1 MKTIIYA
8 HPWDGSFNHAILTQ
22 VLTNLE
28 ANNESYQLID
38 LYQDN
43 FNPVFSPEELKT
55 YGKGKT
61 SYELVNK
68 YQKMIKESD
77 ELIFIFPI
85 WWYGLP
91 AILKGFIDKVMLI
104 NFAYSEDDKGV
115 LSGQLTYINKTSVL
129 TTSTIYQ
136 SYIKESF
143 LSTFMNGILNEIG
156 LTTDK
161 SQWINFDEVNLTTD
175 DKRKEYLASLN
186 DKLSN

>member
-1 MKTIIYA
+1 M
-8 HPWDGSFNHAILTQ
+8 
-22 VLTNLE
+22 
-28 ANNESYQLID
+28 
-38 LYQDN
+38 
-43 FNPVFSPEELKT
+43 
-55 YGKGKT
+55 
-61 SYELVNK
+61 
-68 YQKMIKESD
+68 
-77 ELIFIFPI
+77 
-85 WWYGLP
+85 WYGLP

-156 LTTDK
+156 LTPDK